1 MCGFFGVISRGV
13 GTSPEWRA
21 KFASALDAMRKR
33 GPDDSRVEPGE
44 GWALGHARLAI
55 LDPTDRAA
63 QPMGD
68 GQGGWLVY
76 NGEIY
81 NFRELGKELEGR
93 GVVFR
98 STGDSEVLMH
108 AIRTWGH
115 ECLPRLRGMFSFAWL
130 DARSRT
136 LVMARDR
143 YGVKPLAYRVTD
155 DGIHFASD
163 LFALRSL
170 AGSREETIDP
180 DAARLYFAL
189 GYVPAPYS
197 ILAGCRKLRPGHW
210 IETRWG
216 SDDPPHL
223 LERPYW
229 TLASVPEADED
240 KNPDSREIL
249 AEYEHRARESLRY
262 RLISD
267 VPVGSLLSG
276 GIDSS
281 LATALSRKESNV
293 EVPAFTMGFEE
304 PEADESGFASAV
316 ASHLGNGHVIFKI
329 RADEVVGVWDKLWTV
344 YDEPFAD
351 SSALPMVA
359 LCAGVRRHVKVAIS
373 GDGGDETA
381 CGYPWHWA
389 LHRLEGVSHLPAI
402 LRQAAGGLAAYF
414 GPEGRYRG
422 RAIAAEN
429 RTARWMVLRTGLRP
443 ADMSVLPVRGG
454 SSAVVGQYFEA
465 AASSLGE
472 IRHPLDWA
480 CRMEFATYL
489 PDDLLVKSDR
499 ASMNV
504 GLELREPF
512 LDHELTS
519 WLLSLPVSCRADEE
533 QRRSKTLMRRTLARY
548 VPPEVFERP
557 KRGFT
562 PPLGAWLNGPLADV
576 ARSAQE
582 RLERGE
588 LEPLA
593 LPDGCRSWSECA
605 RELDDRHLQFF
616 WRLICF
622 SEWRRHWAI

>member
-1 MCGFFGVISRGV
+1 MCGFFGWISGRIGA
-13 GTSPEWRA
+13 SPEWRA
-21 KFASALDAMRKR
+21 KLVPALDALRER
-33 GPDDSRVEPGE
+33 GPDDARIELGQ
-44 GWALGHARLAI
+44 GWALGHTRLAV
-55 LDPTDRAA
+55 LDLSERAA
-63 QPMGD
+63 QPMTD
-68 GQGGWLVY
+68 GHGGWLVY

-98 STGDSEVLMH
+98 STGDSEVLLQ
-108 AIRTWGH
+108 AIRLWGPD
-115 ECLPRLRGMFSFAWL
+115 CLPRLRGMFSFAWL
-130 DARSRT
+130 DVTSRR
-136 LVMARDR
+136 LLMARDR
-143 YGVKPLAYRVTD
+143 YGVKPLLYGARGD
-155 DGIHFASD
+155 EIRFASD
-163 LFALRSL
+163 LFSLGALP
-170 AGSREETIDP
+170 GDCDGGIDP

-189 GYVPAPYS
+189 GYVPAPHS
-197 ILAGCRKLRPGHW
+197 IFMNYRKLRPGHW
-210 IETRWG
+210 IEARWDSG
-216 SDDPPHL
+216 GASVPT
-223 LERPYW
+223 ERPYW
-229 TLASVPEADED
+229 KIGDVPIAAEGETGDPMARVE
-240 KNPDSREIL
+240 
-249 AEYEHRARESLRY
+249 EYEQRARESLRY

-276 GIDSS
+276 GVDSS
-281 LATALSRKESNV
+281 LATALSRRESNAGM
-293 EVPAFTMGFEE
+293 PAFTMGFEE
-304 PEADESGFASAV
+304 TDADESGFAAEV
-316 ASHLGNGHVIFKI
+316 ANHLGGDHVIFKI
-329 RADEVVGVWDKLWTV
+329 RAGDVINIWDRLWRI

-351 SSALPMVA
+351 SSAMPMVA
-359 LCAGVRRHVKVAIS
+359 LCEGVRRHVKVAIS

-389 LHRLEGVSHLPAI
+389 LHRLEGVSHLPAF
-402 LRQAAGGLAAYF
+402 LRKAGGVLAGYL

-422 RAIAAEN
+422 RAISADN
-429 RTARWMVLRTGLRP
+429 RTARWMVLRTGLRLT
-443 ADMSVLPVRGG
+443 DMSVLPVRGG
-454 SSAVVGQYFEA
+454 SSAVIGEYFEA

-499 ASMNV
+499 ASMNF

-519 WLLSLPVSCRADEE
+519 WLLSLPISCRADEG

-548 VPPEVFERP
+548 VPEEVFERP

-576 ARSAQE
+576 ARSARE

-593 LPDGCRSWSECA
+593 LPDGCPSWSDCA

-622 SEWRRHWAI
+622 SEWRRRWAI